1 MTQDKLAAFSQ
12 VEGFVAAA
20 AFTPTGELLTSIG
33 AEKVDIKSVGVLANN
48 VLLNAQKASLEM
60 GTGRGQLVHIEAEKA
75 EIIVRCLNEG
85 TDPLKSLPG
94 KAHIHLVLIL
104 NKDSAIGM
112 AKMRI
117 NSVILDLADS
127 FRA

>member
-1 MTQDKLAAFSQ
+1 MTQDKLAFQYRSRIRRRRRLYSHRRTSHIHRRR
-12 VEGFVAAA
+12 EGGHQERGRAGQQRAPQRPEGV
-20 AFTPTGELLTSIG
+20 TGDGYRPG
-33 AEKVDIKSVGVLANN
+33 AD
-48 VLLNAQKASLEM
+48 
-60 GTGRGQLVHIEAEKA
+60 VHIEAEKA
-75 EIIVRCLNEG
+75 EILVRCLNEG

-104 NKDSAIGM
+104 TKDSAIGM

-117 NSVILDLADS
+117 NSVILDLAES